1 MNPSR
6 IMRGAALAVALSA
19 LAMPAAA
26 NAAKKPA
33 KQHKQPAAQ
42 QLLVSLGDSYAS
54 GYQPPAAGK
63 FAGNTTQGF
72 VYQIP
77 PLARTRGWKLKVVN
91 FACGGATTTSIL
103 RQKGCPKAALGPGA
117 RPYDGTTQVKAATG
131 FIAKHRA
138 QVGLIT
144 ISIGGNDVTA
154 CARDPTTAVPCVAN
168 AMGPLV
174 RNLDALVKQVRK
186 AAGPRTRIVGITYP
200 DVILGAYLTPGG
212 QSLAT
217 LSVEAFRGLINRN
230 LQAAYSTVRAAFV
243 DVTRATGAYIP
254 LSQTTT
260 LDPYGTIPQAVA
272 KVCTLTWYCAA
283 QDIHARAPGYKLIAE
298 LIARTLPNQK
308 K

>member
-6 IMRGAALAVALSA
+6 IMRAAALAVALSA

-33 KQHKQPAAQ
+33 KQHKPAAQ

-72 VYQIP
+72 VYQVP
-77 PLARTRGWKLKVVN
+77 PLASKRGWKLNVVN

-168 AMGPLV
+168 AIAPLKRNLGSLV
-174 RNLDALVKQVRK
+174 RQVRK

-217 LSVEAFRGLINRN
+217 LSVDAFRTIINPA
-230 LQAAYSTVRAAFV
+230 LQAEYDTVRATFV

-260 LDPYGTIPQAVA
+260 LDPYGTVPQAVA

-298 LIARTLPNQK
+298 LIARTLPKQK